1 MKTILLTSLLSALSL
16 AALADPKADVKAAA
30 TKLAEASSYTW
41 TAKTEMANSQFP
53 ATTLTGKAEKGG
65 FAVIT
70 SERDGNTTMAIRKG
84 EKGVVK
90 VEGEWKTAEDLRG
103 GGGNDSLRGS
113 GGNDLGG
120 GGGGGGGFRGGML
133 LRTQMPAEDAPK
145 MVERMKELKD
155 MDGYVGGDLTEA
167 GAKELLAFRGRPGG
181 NAPEPKNAKGFAK
194 FWLKD
199 GAIAKMEVKVSGTIT
214 MQNDDR
220 DVSRTTTY
228 EFKDIGSTK
237 VEVPADAKSK
247 IGS

>member
-16 AALADPKADVKAAA
+16 VALADPKSDLKAAA

-70 SERDGNTTMAIRKG
+70 SERDGNTSMAVRKG

-103 GGGNDSLRGS
+103 GGG
-113 GGNDLGG
+113 GG
-120 GGGGGGGFRGGML
+120 GGGGWRGGML

-145 MVERMKELKD
+145 MLERVKELKD
-155 MDGYVGGDLTEA
+155 MDGYVGGELTEA

-199 GAIAKMEVKVSGTIT
+199 GAIAKMEVKVSGTVS
-214 MQNDDR
+214 MQNEDR

-228 EFKDIGSTK
+228 EFKDVGSTK
-237 VEVPADAKSK
+237 VEVPADAKAK

>member
-16 AALADPKADVKAAA
+16 VALADPKSDLKAAA

-70 SERDGNTTMAIRKG
+70 SERDGNTSMAVRKG

-103 GGGNDSLRGS
+103 GGG
-113 GGNDLGG
+113 GG
-120 GGGGGGGFRGGML
+120 GGGGWRGGML

-145 MVERMKELKD
+145 MLERVKELKD
-155 MDGYVGGDLTEA
+155 MDGYVGGELTEA

-199 GAIAKMEVKVSGTIT
+199 GAIAKMEVKVSGTVT
-214 MQNDDR
+214 MQNEDR

-228 EFKDIGSTK
+228 EFKDVGSTK
-237 VEVPADAKSK
+237 VEVPADAKAK

>member
-90 VEGEWKTAEDLRG
+90 VEGEWKTAEDLR
-103 GGGNDSLRGS
+103 
-113 GGNDLGG
+113 GG

>member
-16 AALADPKADVKAAA
+16 VALADPKSDLKAAA
-30 TKLAEASSYTW
+30 AKLAEASSYTW
-41 TAKTEMANSQFP
+41 TAKTEMANSQAP
-53 ATTLTGKAEKGG
+53 AATLTGKAEKGG

-70 SERDGNTTMAIRKG
+70 SERDGNTTMAVRKG

-103 GGGNDSLRGS
+103 GGG
-113 GGNDLGG
+113 GG
-120 GGGGGGGFRGGML
+120 GGGGWRGGML

-145 MVERMKELKD
+145 MLERVKELKD
-155 MDGYVGGDLTEA
+155 MDGYVGGELTEA

-199 GAIAKMEVKVSGTIT
+199 GAIAKMEVKVSGTIS
-214 MQNDDR
+214 MQNEDR

-228 EFKDIGSTK
+228 EFKDVGSTK

>member
-16 AALADPKADVKAAA
+16 AAMADPKTDLKAAA

-70 SERDGNTTMAIRKG
+70 SERDGTTTMAVRKG

-103 GGGNDSLRGS
+103 
-113 GGNDLGG
+113 GG

-145 MVERMKELKD
+145 MLERVKELKD

-214 MQNDDR
+214 MQNEDR

-228 EFKDIGSTK
+228 EFKDVGSTK